1 MEECWSCNSRLQVE
15 WCTEQTKNCAT
26 KWIKTDL
33 QLLHRHLQPVFSCH
47 RWPKELAPSFQFVS
61 SRGQPSTLLDVIAIP
76 YFYLLNFIPNHG
88 QTPRTRTQLQRWR
101 CNPKGPCSQPGRARS
116 RQGVCPV
123 ITFYLSTPH
132 PFSKSFL
139 ENMLDD
145 CNSTLLYVVTWSP
158 SASSRSLT
166 CIDSTPCRYT
176 RASLVSRPLNT
187 SLNFHFLRKKPKFMC
202 CPHRVLLRQT
212 QSHFLQVLP
221 AP

>member
-1 MEECWSCNSRLQVE
+1 MARIQHQCTRRTICFSRCFLSTCSCADLSLSLSLSALPNKDERGWRSGWSCNSRLQVE

-61 SRGQPSTLLDVIAIP
+61 SRGQPSTLLDVRAIP

-123 ITFYLSTPH
+123 IT
-132 PFSKSFL
+132 SFT
-139 ENMLDD
+139 
-145 CNSTLLYVVTWSP
+145 SPPPTLFQNH
-158 SASSRSLT
+158 SLKI
-166 CIDSTPCRYT
+166 C
-176 RASLVSRPLNT
+176 
-187 SLNFHFLRKKPKFMC
+187 
-202 CPHRVLLRQT
+202 
-212 QSHFLQVLP
+212 
-221 AP
+221 